1 MSVLIQ
7 ESYTAIS
14 SQNNEYINILDS
26 HGRTMNYFRFRHRA
40 LSMNGKLLT
49 VIGIDGR
56 ITLFDERGSNQRQ
69 LSGYQVK

>member
-1 MSVLIQ
+1 MAE

-14 SQNNEYINILDS
+14 SQNNTYINILNS
-26 HGRTMNYFRFRHRA
+26 KGTSMIYFYFRHRS

-49 VIGIDGR
+49 VVGIDGR
-56 ITLFDERGSNQRQ
+56 ITMFDERGSNQRT